1 MAKGY
6 VHRPTSTDEGELV
19 SKRFLFLLCMVL
31 ACGVLVA
38 ACGDDDD
45 DGGGGG
51 GAGTEEAGSTEGAK
65 VIDPASMENASG
77 SIAYCTGQDTTGERK
92 DSIRRFEEANPDIT
106 VELVEFPAS
115 ADEQRNQ
122 FIQRQEARSDECDV
136 FGSDVV
142 WTAEFAQQKWL
153 FDLTPYIE
161 SRQDEF
167 IPSTLE
173 TTHYDGKYWGVPKD
187 TNAGFL
193 YYRTDQVDSVPE
205 TWQAVYEDAASQ
217 DGIVY
222 QGASYEGLTV
232 NFLEMAYSAGGSVLN
247 EDGTEPTINSPENL
261 QALELMVGGIQDG
274 AAPEAVVTMME
285 EESQRAFVSGRATYM
300 RNWPYVYA
308 IGQQEGS
315 RIRDDFE
322 VVPYPPF
329 EGGDAAGILGGL
341 NLVISAFSKNPGGAL
356 AFVDFV
362 TNEESMNRAASEY
375 ALPPALASSYDDP
388 GVQDELPFA
397 AELRQAVEQA
407 QPRPVTP
414 VYTQVSQAIYE
425 NVNAALS
432 GQMEPQEALE
442 TAQRDMEQAL
452 ATF

>member
-1 MAKGY
+1 
-6 VHRPTSTDEGELV
+6 V
-19 SKRFLFLLCMVL
+19 SKRIVYLICMAL
-31 ACGVLVA
+31 ACAVLVA

-45 DGGGGG
+45 GGGGGG

-77 SIAYCTGQDTTGERK
+77 NIAYCTGQDTTGERK
-92 DSIRRFEEANPDIT
+92 DSIRRFEEANPNIT

-136 FGSDVV
+136 FGADVV

-153 FDLTPYIE
+153 YDLTPYIE

-173 TTHYDGKYWGVPKD
+173 TTNYDGKYWGVPKD

-193 YYRTDQVDSVPE
+193 YYRTDQVDQLPD
-205 TWQAVYEDAASQ
+205 TWQGVYEDAAAQ
-217 DGIVY
+217 DGIVF

-232 NFLEMAYSAGGSVLN
+232 NFLELAYSAGGEVLS
-247 EDGTEPTINSPENL
+247 EDGSEATINSPENL
-261 QALELMVGGIQDG
+261 RALEFMVSGIQDG

-285 EESQRAFVSGRATYM
+285 EESQRAFVSGRATYL

-308 IGQQEGS
+308 IAQQEGS
-315 RIRDDFE
+315 RIRNDFE
-322 VVPYPPF
+322 VVPFPPF
-329 EGGDAAGILGGL
+329 EGGEAAGILGGL
-341 NLVISAFSKNPGGAL
+341 NLVISAFSRNPGGAL

-388 GVQDELPFA
+388 GVQEALPFA
-397 AELRQAVEQA
+397 SELRQAVEQA

-425 NVNAALS
+425 NINAALS
-432 GQMEPQEALE
+432 GQATPQEALE
-442 TAQRDMEQAL
+442 NAQRDMEEAL

>member
-1 MAKGY
+1 
-6 VHRPTSTDEGELV
+6 V
-19 SKRFLFLLCMVL
+19 SKRILYLLCMVL

-51 GAGTEEAGSTEGAK
+51 AGTEEAGSTEGAK
-65 VIDPASMENASG
+65 VIDPASMESASG
-77 SIAYCTGQDTTGERK
+77 SVSYCTGQDTTGERK
-92 DSIRRFEEANPDIT
+92 DSIERFQQANPDIT
-106 VELVEFPAS
+106 VELVEFPAA

-122 FIQRQEARSDECDV
+122 FIQRQEARSDECDL
-136 FGSDVV
+136 FGSDVIYM
-142 WTAEFAQQKWL
+142 AEFAQQKWL
-153 FDLTPYIE
+153 YDLTPYIE
-161 SRQDEF
+161 TRQDEF

-193 YYRTDQVDSVPE
+193 YYRTDEVDAAPE
-205 TWQAVYEDAASQ
+205 SWQAVYEDAATKN
-217 DGIVY
+217 GIVY
-222 QGASYEGLTV
+222 QGAAYEGLTV
-232 NFLEMAYSAGGSVLN
+232 DFLEIAYAAGGSVLN

-261 QALELMVGGIQDG
+261 QALEFMVNGIQDG

-285 EESQRAFVSGRATYM
+285 EESQRAFVSGRQTYM
-300 RNWPYVYA
+300 RNWPYVFA

-315 RIRDDFE
+315 KIRNKFE

-329 EGGDAAGILGGL
+329 EGGDTAGILGGL
-341 NLVISAFSKNPGGAL
+341 NLVISAYAANPGGAL
-356 AFVDFV
+356 AFIDFV
-362 TNEESMNRAASEY
+362 TNEESMNRAASQF
-375 ALPPALASSYDDP
+375 ALPPALASSYDDA
-388 GVQDELPFA
+388 GVKEALPFA
-397 AELRQAVEQA
+397 TELRQAVEQA

-432 GQMEPQEALE
+432 GSASPQEALE
-442 TAQRDMEQAL
+442 NAQRDMEEAL

>member
-1 MAKGY
+1 
-6 VHRPTSTDEGELV
+6 V
-19 SKRFLFLLCMVL
+19 SKRILYLICAAL
-31 ACGVLVA
+31 ACAVLVA

-51 GAGTEEAGSTEGAK
+51 TTTEETGTTEGAK

-77 SIAYCTGQDTTGERK
+77 SVSYCTGQDTTGERK
-92 DSIRRFEEANPDIT
+92 DSIRRFEEANPDIA

-122 FIQRQEARSDECDV
+122 FIQRQEAQSDECDV
-136 FGSDVV
+136 FGADVV

-153 FDLTPYIE
+153 YDLTPYIE
-161 SRQDEF
+161 GRQQEF

-173 TTHYDGKYWGVPKD
+173 TVNYDGKFWGAPKD

-193 YYRTDQVDSVPE
+193 YYRNDQVDQLPD
-205 TWQAVYEDAASQ
+205 TWQGVYEDAAGQ

-232 NFLEMAYSAGGSVLN
+232 NFLELAYAAGGTALS
-247 EDGTEPTINSPENL
+247 EDGTEVTINSPENL
-261 QALELMVGGIQDG
+261 QALEFMVNGIQDG
-274 AAPEAVVTMME
+274 AAPEAVVTYME
-285 EESQRAFVSGRATYM
+285 EESQRAFVSGRSTYM
-300 RNWPYVYA
+300 RNWPYVFA
-308 IGQQEGS
+308 IGQADDS
-315 RIRDDFE
+315 KIRDKFE

-329 EGGDAAGILGGL
+329 EGGETGGILGGL
-341 NLVISAFSKNPGGAL
+341 NLVISAYAANPGGAL
-356 AFVDFV
+356 AFVDFA

-388 GVQDELPFA
+388 GVQEALPFA

-407 QPRPVTP
+407 APRPVSP
-414 VYTQVSQAIYE
+414 VYTQISQAIYE

-432 GQMEPQEALE
+432 GQASPQEALE
-442 TAQRDMEQAL
+442 AAQSDMEAAL
-452 ATF
+452 ETF

>member
-1 MAKGY
+1 MKVRSHTY
-6 VHRPTSTDEGELV
+6 RLIEGELV
-19 SKRFLFLLCMVL
+19 SKRFLYLLCAAL
-31 ACGVLVA
+31 ACAVLVG
-38 ACGDDDD
+38 ACGDDD

-51 GAGTEEAGSTEGAK
+51 GTAQEEAGTTEGAK
-65 VIDPASMENASG
+65 VIDPASMEGASG
-77 SIAYCTGQDTTGERK
+77 DVAYCTGQDTTGERK
-92 DSIRRFEEANPDIT
+92 DSVARFEKANPDIN

-122 FIQRQEARSDECDV
+122 FIQRQEARSPECDL

-153 FDLTPYIE
+153 YDLTPYIE
-161 SRQDEF
+161 GRQDEF

-193 YYRTDQVDSVPE
+193 YYRTDQVDQPPD
-205 TWQAVYEDAASQ
+205 TWQAVYEDAKAK

-232 NFLEMAYSAGGSVLN
+232 DFLEIAYAAGGSVLS
-247 EDGTEPTINSPENL
+247 EDGTEATINSPENL
-261 QALELMVGGIQDG
+261 RALEFMVNGIKDG

-285 EESQRAFVSGRATYM
+285 EESQRAFVAGRATYL

-308 IGQQEGS
+308 IGQAEGS
-315 RIRDDFE
+315 KVRDEFE

-329 EGGDAAGILGGL
+329 EGGETAGILGGL
-341 NLVISAFSKNPGGAL
+341 NLVVSAFSENPGGAL
-356 AFVDFV
+356 AFIDFV
-362 TNEESMNRAASEY
+362 TNQESMNRAASKY

-388 GVQDELPFA
+388 QVQEALPFA
-397 AELRQAVEQA
+397 TELREAVEQA
-407 QPRPVTP
+407 APRPVTP

-425 NVNAALS
+425 NVNAALA
-432 GQMEPQEALE
+432 GQSTPQEALE
-442 TAQRDMEQAL
+442 NAQRDLEQAL

>member
-1 MAKGY
+1 
-6 VHRPTSTDEGELV
+6 V
-19 SKRFLFLLCMVL
+19 SKRFLFLLCAVL

-51 GAGTEEAGSTEGAK
+51 AAQEEAGTTEGAK
-65 VIDPASMENASG
+65 VIDPASMDGASG
-77 SIAYCTGQDTTGERK
+77 TVKYCTGQDTTGERK
-92 DSIRRFEEANPDIT
+92 DSIDRFQEANPDIT

-122 FIQRQEARSDECDV
+122 FIQRQEAQSADCDV
-136 FGSDVV
+136 FGADVV

-153 FDLTPYIE
+153 YDLTPYVE
-161 SRQDEF
+161 GRQDEF

-173 TTHYDGKYWGVPKD
+173 TVNYDGKFWGVPKD

-193 YYRTDQVDSVPE
+193 YYRSDQVDAAPDS
-205 TWQAVYEDAASQ
+205 WQAVYEDAAAQ

-232 NFLEMAYSAGGSVLN
+232 NFLELAYAAGGTVLN
-247 EDGTEPTINSPENL
+247 EDGTEATINSPENL
-261 QALELMVGGIQDG
+261 SALEFMVNGIQDG
-274 AAPEAVVTMME
+274 AAQEAVVTMME
-285 EESQRAFVSGRATYM
+285 EESQRAFVAGRATYL

-308 IGQQEGS
+308 IGQAEGS
-315 RIRDDFE
+315 KVRNKFE
-322 VVPYPPF
+322 VVPFPAF
-329 EGGDAAGILGGL
+329 EGGETAGILGGL
-341 NLVISAFSKNPGGAL
+341 NLVISAFAANPGGAL

-362 TNEESMNRAASEY
+362 TNEESMNRAASQF
-375 ALPPALASSYDDP
+375 ALPPALASSYDDS
-388 GVQDELPFA
+388 GVQEALPFA

-407 QPRPVTP
+407 APRPVTP

-425 NVNAALS
+425 NVSAALS
-432 GQMEPQEALE
+432 GQATPQEALE
-442 TAQRDMEQAL
+442 NAQSDLEQAL

>member
-1 MAKGY
+1 M
-6 VHRPTSTDEGELV
+6 DQGELV
-19 SKRFLFLLCMVL
+19 SKRFIYLLCAAL
-31 ACGVLVA
+31 ACAVLVA

-51 GAGTEEAGSTEGAK
+51 AGTEEAGTTEGAK

-77 SIAYCTGQDTTGERK
+77 SVSYCTGQDTTGERK
-92 DSIRRFEEANPDIT
+92 DSIQRFEEANPNIT
-106 VELVEFPAS
+106 VELVEFPAA
-115 ADEQRNQ
+115 ADQQREQ
-122 FIQRQEARSDECDV
+122 FIQRQDAQSDECDL
-136 FGSDVV
+136 FGADVI

-153 FDLTPYIE
+153 YDLTPYIE
-161 SRQDEF
+161 SRADEF

-173 TTHYDGKYWGVPKD
+173 TTHFDDKYWGVPKD

-193 YYRTDQVDSVPE
+193 YYRSDQVDAPPD
-205 TWQAVYEDAASQ
+205 TWQAVYEDAATQ

-232 NFLEMAYSAGGSVLN
+232 NFLELAYSAGGSVLN

-261 QALELMVGGIQDG
+261 QALELMVNGIQDG

-285 EESQRAFVSGRATYM
+285 EESQRAFVSGRATYL
-300 RNWPYVYA
+300 RNWPYVFA

-315 RIRDDFE
+315 EVRNKFE
-322 VVPYPPF
+322 VVPFPTF
-329 EGGDAAGILGGL
+329 EGGEAAGILGGL
-341 NLVISAFSKNPGGAL
+341 NLVISAYAANPGGAL
-356 AFVDFV
+356 AFIDFV
-362 TNEESMNRAASEY
+362 TNEESMNRAASQF

-388 GVQDELPFA
+388 GVQEALPFA
-397 AELRQAVEQA
+397 TELRQAVEQA

-414 VYTQVSQAIYE
+414 VYSQVSQAIFE
-425 NVNAALS
+425 NINAALS
-432 GQMEPQEALE
+432 GQATPQEALE
-442 TAQRDMEQAL
+442 SAQSDMEQAL